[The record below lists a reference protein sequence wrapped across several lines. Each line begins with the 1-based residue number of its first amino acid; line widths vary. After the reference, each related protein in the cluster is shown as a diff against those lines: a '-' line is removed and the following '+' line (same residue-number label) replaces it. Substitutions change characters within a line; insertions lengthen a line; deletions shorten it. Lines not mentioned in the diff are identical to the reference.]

1 MGGGCHVYGDGS
13 VTLTTGGLEMGQGL
27 YTKIKQARPYDVI
40 LHLTCQAHAD
50 APGMGSSVLTLLGSA
65 LGEYLPAHL
74 KCTRG
79 ADLPAQNPG
88 A

>member
-1 MGGGCHVYGDGS
+1 MILPANLWSGCRFDCTPPAMGGGCHVYGDGS

-50 APGMGSSVLTLLGSA
+50 APGMGKRSGFDVTLIGF
-65 LGEYLPAHL
+65 E
-74 KCTRG
+74 
-79 ADLPAQNPG
+79 
-88 A
+88 